1 MSFLKHGTLFINKNI
16 YSKKDENVDRITI
29 SIIYGSRSE
38 KEKGKWDWWW
48 ASINTFVHFV
58 LWICF

>member
-38 KEKGKWDWWW
+38 KEKGKWD
-48 ASINTFVHFV
+48 
-58 LWICF
+58 